1 MNTVD
6 RLPRN
11 VIKSA
16 VTDLLPKGAPTIAR
30 TASLLGVSVRTLQRR
45 LNKNGTSYTMLVD
58 EVRRDTACRLLRAP
72 HARVAD
78 VAVALGYADPSSFSP
93 ISEPSSTSGWNM
105 RRASAAAMIRTS
117 LPITSTKRC

>member
-45 LNKNGTSYTMLVD
+45 LSKNGTSYTMLVD
-58 EVRRDTACRLLRAP
+58 EVRCDTACRLLRAP
-72 HARVAD
+72 HACVAD
-78 VAVALGYADPSSFSP
+78 VAAALGYADPSSFSRAFIRWTK
-93 ISEPSSTSGWNM
+93 ISPREF
-105 RRASAAAMIRTS
+105 RRLRAGQDHAGM
-117 LPITSTKRC
+117 L